1 MRKKETFDVKA
12 VGLRM
17 RHVRIVQRKTQ
28 ARMAHDLGI
37 SQSHYSKLE
46 VGLGGMSRSLAY
58 TFCRMHQLDGRWFFE
73 GNEEFAPDENML
85 RANADNSVEEIENGL
100 PNNVLKKIVET
111 VLDRRMR
118 ELANNISKL
127 TNVSLTDAYVSLL
140 QNILS
145 NKNTEKNDTPTLAS
159 IAFKTD
165 SDNEKSSKK

>member
-1 MRKKETFDVKA
+1 MISLKNV
-12 VGLRM
+12 
-17 RHVRIVQRKTQ
+17 
-28 ARMAHDLGI
+28 AHNHLELK
-37 SQSHYSKLE
+37 SHYSKLA

-100 PNNVLKKIVET
+100 PINVLKKIVET

-127 TNVSLTDAYVSLL
+127 TNVSLADAYVSLL

-165 SDNEKSSKK
+165 SDSEKSSKK